1 MLLQLQP
8 APEARSADRQV
19 HSSGLWSLVL
29 SVYVSEGS
37 LAAGQLLALL
47 TLLAVYRVIR
57 SSCQTHAGYGESSLA
72 NRGGCGG
79 VAVQT
84 SYRPQER
91 RQGQL
96 GLLICL
102 PKVAGP
108 NPRPCHHR
116 ILIGITGTPGTRSH
130 GQIAAIGFK
139 TETRMLSCLI
149 AIPMRVFLHH
159 RQAIRS
165 IFDTSCG

>member
-1 MLLQLQP
+1 MRVTKQCLLCHH
-8 APEARSADRQV
+8 RC
-19 HSSGLWSLVL
+19 SSSSSQHQRLGPLTAKSIPVVCGLWSLVL

-130 GQIAAIGFK
+130 GQIAAIGK
-139 TETRMLSCLI
+139 QKHACCH
-149 AIPMRVFLHH
+149 V
-159 RQAIRS
+159 
-165 IFDTSCG
+165 

>member
-1 MLLQLQP
+1 MSSSMLLQLQP

-79 VAVQT
+79 VAVQ
-84 SYRPQER
+84 S
-91 RQGQL
+91 
-96 GLLICL
+96 
-102 PKVAGP
+102 
-108 NPRPCHHR
+108 
-116 ILIGITGTPGTRSH
+116 
-130 GQIAAIGFK
+130 
-139 TETRMLSCLI
+139 
-149 AIPMRVFLHH
+149 
-159 RQAIRS
+159 
-165 IFDTSCG
+165 